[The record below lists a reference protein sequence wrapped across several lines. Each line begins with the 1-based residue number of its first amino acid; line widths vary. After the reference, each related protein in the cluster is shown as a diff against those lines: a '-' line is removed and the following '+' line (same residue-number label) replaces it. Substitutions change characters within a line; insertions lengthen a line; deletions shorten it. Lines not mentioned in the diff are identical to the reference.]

1 MALKETN
8 KISNDIS
15 RLQYTSRDYSS
26 IYQDLIDAIPVLTN
40 RWTSREETDPGI
52 VLVKLMSMLGDM
64 LSYNQDKK
72 ALEVYPGSV
81 TERKNAAQI
90 FGLVGYDMHWY
101 QSATCIVNFSNSSS
115 LAITIPRFTK
125 FLSLDGRVAYTT
137 TYEIE
142 VSPDQSSVRQAVLV
156 QGIPKT
162 PIKSAQYT
170 VDKNQPWHSIYGYN
184 MFSRDVTDD
193 NCYYLS
199 DKNVDESNITLVD
212 SSGEEWHL
220 VDSVDL
226 QTSAG
231 KFFEFGV
238 DEYDRPYIKLVDY
251 WYKYDITDFKL
262 FYILSDGSEG
272 TLAPNMLKRVD
283 STVYS
288 IDTVTG
294 NVQNASDNLNLTNYR
309 STLGYDPETPDEAR
323 KESKKYINT
332 IDTLVTLQDF
342 ERAVS
347 RMNGVAK
354 VLALDLTN
362 DPNLSTV
369 PEDEL
374 AGNLYKVNI
383 YIDRVSDYEDSVVDP
398 DDEFEY
404 QKYLAN
410 EDAFKAAILTQ
421 LSQYKLM
428 PLNINVDIRNI
439 DRYYWTVKGEL
450 YLNEP
455 VDIDTS
461 RELITHIN
469 NELKFIY
476 SNSEVDFNTVV
487 KYIDVVNSIID
498 VDPIINYVDLEQI
511 QIIDKDGNVVPECY
525 VTGRYKEIIPGD
537 PSRLSYNFT
546 LQNVPVRPG
555 SVTIKYDGGNYIIMD
570 NGNGRL
576 IDYQNLL
583 SDRGCSINYTTGEVH
598 MNVNINTVRDIIV
611 TYNKNI
617 ITSLYYV
624 NLNTEDFNVTS
635 DSLLQD

>member
-15 RLQYTSRDYSS
+15 RLQYTSRDYAS
-26 IYQDLIDAIPVLTN
+26 IYQDLIDAIPILTN

-226 QTSAG
+226 QTSA
-231 KFFEFGV
+231 
-238 DEYDRPYIKLVDY
+238 
-251 WYKYDITDFKL
+251 
-262 FYILSDGSEG
+262 SDGS
-272 TLAPNMLKRVD
+272 
-283 STVYS
+283 S
-288 IDTVTG
+288 I
-294 NVQNASDNLNLTNYR
+294 
-309 STLGYDPETPDEAR
+309 
-323 KESKKYINT
+323 ES
-332 IDTLVTLQDF
+332 
-342 ERAVS
+342 
-347 RMNGVAK
+347 
-354 VLALDLTN
+354 
-362 DPNLSTV
+362 
-369 PEDEL
+369 
-374 AGNLYKVNI
+374 
-383 YIDRVSDYEDSVVDP
+383 
-398 DDEFEY
+398 
-404 QKYLAN
+404 
-410 EDAFKAAILTQ
+410 
-421 LSQYKLM
+421 
-428 PLNINVDIRNI
+428 
-439 DRYYWTVKGEL
+439 
-450 YLNEP
+450 
-455 VDIDTS
+455 
-461 RELITHIN
+461 
-469 NELKFIY
+469 
-476 SNSEVDFNTVV
+476 
-487 KYIDVVNSIID
+487 
-498 VDPIINYVDLEQI
+498 
-511 QIIDKDGNVVPECY
+511 
-525 VTGRYKEIIPGD
+525 
-537 PSRLSYNFT
+537 
-546 LQNVPVRPG
+546 
-555 SVTIKYDGGNYIIMD
+555 
-570 NGNGRL
+570 
-576 IDYQNLL
+576 LL
-583 SDRGCSINYTTGEVH
+583 S
-598 MNVNINTVRDIIV
+598 
-611 TYNKNI
+611 K
-617 ITSLYYV
+617 L
-624 NLNTEDFNVTS
+624 S
-635 DSLLQD
+635 D

>member
-15 RLQYTSRDYSS
+15 RLQYTSRDYAS
-26 IYQDLIDAIPVLTN
+26 IYQDLTDAIPILTN

-383 YIDRVSDYEDSVVDP
+383 YIDRVADYEDSVVDP